1 MIGEE
6 NDGKNGI
13 LGCKKINKNSVYGL
27 CNFIN
32 RKSTALKYLYLLFF
46 WEIKME
52 EKWNK
57 KITMQDIHS
66 DFRLVLL
73 FVICLM
79 FF

>member
-1 MIGEE
+1 MIGGE

-27 CNFIN
+27 CNFTN
-32 RKSTALKYLYLLFF
+32 RKSTAQKYLYLLFF

-57 KITMQDIHS
+57 KSLCRIYIVILD
-66 DFRLVLL
+66 L
-73 FVICLM
+73 FYYS
-79 FF
+79 